1 MLEEMIE
8 DLLTEISILDKQLF
22 EIVTKNYK
30 MYSISDDAEYY
41 AIFEKRIAI
50 QKQVDKYITLI

>member
-1 MLEEMIE
+1 MLEEMID

-41 AIFEKRIAI
+41 SIFEKRIAI
-50 QKQVDKYITLI
+50 QKQIDKYITLI